1 MPKVVPDVKQG
12 KGVPTAIQWAREHN
26 IPIAYDG
33 GRYLQVLCPEHND
46 NVASM
51 SIYAD
56 GYYCHSCLHPK
67 QEVITLDGARAAEE
81 VIVGDEIIDG
91 QGNIERITEVHCH
104 QDNKGLV
111 SIKTFSCN
119 IPLIVTK
126 DHPIYIIKNISC
138 EMRES
143 RIGCTADC
151 AERARHKCAKKHW
164 TYINHKITK
173 VNASEVQDI
182 DALVFPISK
191 DTFGERKEFL
201 DVSSL
206 IKPYVKGPRN
216 PRIDMLPL
224 SEDFMWVYG
233 MFLAEGDC
241 YRGGIRFSLHANEV
255 EYANKIK
262 NTLEKLGCKASILSR
277 GPNSQQV
284 ICSKTDLVH
293 VFKSLFGVHCENK
306 NIPEEFLNLSKEQQ
320 IALLDG
326 IYCGDGTK
334 KDSPRKLITITSKK
348 LSYQM
353 FNLALNLKLFPYF
366 TYCPKRENRKIAY
379 TVLWA
384 KDFDKTSSRSRT
396 YEIIDGVE
404 YYIVPIKDI
413 TTIDYNGPVYDIT
426 VSGENHSFTTPQGLI
441 GNCHASGG
449 LFSLI
454 KSHTNLTDAEIFE
467 QYKGIKKQKRTM
479 TDEVISLVE
488 ENVTL
493 IKDHNNNSF
502 FKLSNISDIGINLL
516 PINSKI
522 TRYWVTRLAENA
534 LDKLPPAGVLNYVVD
549 YFCGKCMSVGEK
561 TKIYRRIGGNQK
573 EITYDLGNNTFVKIT
588 PEAMGIFPDT
598 NLTFIKETNIGVQVV
613 PNKKRRENVLK
624 IFRIINVKDH
634 AQKILL
640 LTWMVTA
647 LLPWAQTPILLLCG
661 TRGSGKSFMGRIL
674 KRTLDPVE
682 GNSSELLVN
691 KPRDLNYLIGLLSHN
706 AVAVLDNI
714 SKIDRETSDILCN
727 VVTGGVIPTR
737 ELYTTNDQVLI
748 DIRSKLIITAIN
760 SQIFDSGSGDLAER
774 TISIEISRPEDSYL
788 SEEDLVEE
796 YEKCRSEIFGS
807 LLSLVQGYI
816 KEGLPKKGETSG
828 FRLTTYA
835 SVGKYIS
842 KALGMKTTFD
852 AAYKINQIGLSTNTL
867 EVEPVTD
874 FFIWFA
880 KNFGDKDFNNTRG
893 LGIAT
898 DYLFSKFFNE
908 WMSDGGKFG
917 NDRKYPSS
925 ANALLTRLKRIE
937 PDLKKIYS
945 ISIENKGI
953 HKGKKW
959 LKIKYNGIDDDD
971 DDNNYEEEE
980 EEEWL
985 KTESGGEK
993 QTKIVKDEEGW

>member
-1 MPKVVPDVKQG
+1 MTSLIQQYIDKGWGLIPVRPKGHINEKTGENDEKAPFVQWSEFKSSENNKPSENQILRWLANWDNADWAVLTGYDNLVLVDVDDPNLYDLYLSKQFPHCVMRTPSGGISFLIRSMVIPKSITRLNGIALDLKGVNGYAILPSRDLSPKEIEEEEEEEKAGTRNEFIRHWINNDEPDEIDDIEKHLSQIMPKVVPDVKQG

-26 IPIAYDG
+26 LSIAYDG
-33 GRYLQVLCPEHND
+33 GRYLQVLCPNHD
-46 NVASM
+46 DKVASM

-56 GYYCHSCLHPK
+56 GYFCHSC
-67 QEVITLDGARAAEE
+67 
-81 VIVGDEIIDG
+81 
-91 QGNIERITEVHCH
+91 
-104 QDNKGLV
+104 
-111 SIKTFSCN
+111 
-119 IPLIVTK
+119 
-126 DHPIYIIKNISC
+126 
-138 EMRES
+138 
-143 RIGCTADC
+143 
-151 AERARHKCAKKHW
+151 KK
-164 TYINHKITK
+164 
-173 VNASEVQDI
+173 
-182 DALVFPISK
+182 
-191 DTFGERKEFL
+191 
-201 DVSSL
+201 
-206 IKPYVKGPRN
+206 
-216 PRIDMLPL
+216 
-224 SEDFMWVYG
+224 
-233 MFLAEGDC
+233 
-241 YRGGIRFSLHANEV
+241 
-255 EYANKIK
+255 
-262 NTLEKLGCKASILSR
+262 
-277 GPNSQQV
+277 
-284 ICSKTDLVH
+284 
-293 VFKSLFGVHCENK
+293 
-306 NIPEEFLNLSKEQQ
+306 
-320 IALLDG
+320 
-326 IYCGDGTK
+326 
-334 KDSPRKLITITSKK
+334 
-348 LSYQM
+348 
-353 FNLALNLKLFPYF
+353 
-366 TYCPKRENRKIAY
+366 
-379 TVLWA
+379 
-384 KDFDKTSSRSRT
+384 
-396 YEIIDGVE
+396 
-404 YYIVPIKDI
+404 
-413 TTIDYNGPVYDIT
+413 
-426 VSGENHSFTTPQGLI
+426 
-441 GNCHASGG
+441 SGG

-454 KSHTNLTDAEIFE
+454 KTYTNLTDAEIFE

-479 TDEVISLVE
+479 TDDVISLVE

-502 FKLSNISDIGINLL
+502 FKLSDISDIGINLL

-534 LDKLPPAGVLNYVVD
+534 LDKLPPASVLNYVVD

-971 DDNNYEEEE
+971 DDDNNYEEEE